1 MSTTQGID
9 LSYCQT
15 NLDYKKLK
23 ANGVTF
29 AIIQAGYGRTSSQK
43 DKMFETHYKGCK
55 DAGIKVGAYWFSY
68 AVSDSDAKQEAQAC
82 LEVIKGKKFDYPIYY
97 DIENDDQFKK
107 GRSFCDGI
115 AKAFLSTVEAKGYYV
130 GLYTGRYACQN
141 YFSTSVLNKYALW
154 IAEYND
160 KCNYSGTYGMW
171 QNTSKW
177 NVGGSPK
184 PVDHDYC
191 YVDYPTI
198 IKNGGFNG
206 YEKPTEKVLD
216 KTGYVI
222 GDSTIGVLA
231 LKQMIIA
238 AKRKGIIKQGVNND
252 NVFGE
257 GTEKAVNE
265 LLKKWGYKQNG
276 VAGNNFIRKIGELM

>member
-1 MSTTQGID
+1 
-9 LSYCQT
+9 
-15 NLDYKKLK
+15 
-23 ANGVTF
+23 
-29 AIIQAGYGRTSSQK
+29 
-43 DKMFETHYKGCK
+43 
-55 DAGIKVGAYWFSY
+55 
-68 AVSDSDAKQEAQAC
+68 
-82 LEVIKGKKFDYPIYY
+82 
-97 DIENDDQFKK
+97 
-107 GRSFCDGI
+107 
-115 AKAFLSTVEAKGYYV
+115 VEAKGYYV

-141 YFSTSVLNKYALW
+141 YFSASVLNKYALW
-154 IAEYND
+154 IAEYNS

-171 QNTSKW
+171 QNTSTW
-177 NVGGSPK
+177 SVGGSPK

-206 YEKPTEKVLD
+206 YEKPTKKVLD
-216 KTGYVI
+216 KDGYVK

-238 AKRKGIIKQGVNND
+238 AKKKGIIKQGVNND
-252 NVFGE
+252 NVFGD

>member
-55 DAGIKVGAYWFSY
+55 DAGIKVGVYWFSY
-68 AVSDSDAKQEAQAC
+68 AISAEDAKLEAKAC
-82 LEVIKGKKFDYPIYY
+82 MEVIKGKQFEFPVYFDLEGEPLNNSKAVCSAMVDNFCTLLKNNGWYP
-97 DIENDDQFKK
+97 
-107 GRSFCDGI
+107 
-115 AKAFLSTVEAKGYYV
+115 
-130 GLYTGRYACQN
+130 GLYISRSPLQTKITDTVAK
-141 YFSTSVLNKYALW
+141 KYALW
-154 IAEYND
+154 IAEYSN

-171 QNTSKW
+171 QNTSRW
-177 NVGGSPK
+177 SVGGAPGL
-184 PVDHDYC
+184 VDHDYC

-206 YEKPTEKVLD
+206 YKKPIEKVLD
-216 KTGYVI
+216 KDGYVK

-238 AKRKGIIKQGVNND
+238 AKKKGIIKQGVNND
-252 NVFGE
+252 NVFGN